1 MTLSYCKNKKL
12 YNFILFFLIFIN
24 LITIIISRLSTYKKL
39 TDFALIFKWFDIF
52 CLVSIIMYYHFYVG
66 NNSTG
71 CYISKN
77 HQFLLNL
84 ELIFSLFMFIYFI
97 PFGYRLKN
105 SAPLGERNDAKNTV
119 DTKVESSTKVV
130 TSEVIKDD
138 SEKIDTSNDGIVNP
152 PREEDIGKNVLPDMC
167 LAQIQINSAP
177 WREDSKQINFETIHD
192 LNNDQRVSVNEYET
206 VTKSCTRLAPS
217 TIEKMSKLLDSSGNN
232 FITQEEFDKNSYKL
246 LREFNEKPTKTLRD
260 FPS

>member
-1 MTLSYCKNKKL
+1 
-12 YNFILFFLIFIN
+12 
-24 LITIIISRLSTYKKL
+24 
-39 TDFALIFKWFDIF
+39 
-52 CLVSIIMYYHFYVG
+52 
-66 NNSTG
+66 
-71 CYISKN
+71 
-77 HQFLLNL
+77 
-84 ELIFSLFMFIYFI
+84 MFIYFI